1 MNCTERQLD
10 ISAYLDGSLDSD
22 KHSAIEQHLAE
33 CPGCA
38 SFYSE
43 FVELNEVF
51 RAALPELELP
61 ASIWHN
67 LEAQL
72 APTPSVVTDSK
83 NWDFRS
89 LFRMP
94 QLGYAGALF
103 VLVLM
108 VGFFLLDN
116 PGTGSDEQR
125 YLAELES
132 FGIEVEG
139 NPFLSEIRAEN
150 PFLKLGPFD
159 AENPFER
166 LGGRLQ

>member
-1 MNCTERQLD
+1 MNCTEWQLD
-10 ISAYLDGSLDSD
+10 VSAYLDGSLDPD
-22 KHSAIEQHLAE
+22 KQSAIEQHLAD

-43 FVELNEVF
+43 CVELNEVF
-51 RAALPELELP
+51 RAALPEQELP
-61 ASIWHN
+61 PSIWHN

-72 APTPSVVTDSK
+72 APTPTVVTDSRS
-83 NWDFRS
+83 WDFRN

-108 VGFFLLDN
+108 VGFFLLN
-116 PGTGSDEQR
+116 TPGTGSDDQR

-132 FGIEVEG
+132 FSIEVEG
-139 NPFLSEIRAEN
+139 NPFLSEISAEN

-159 AENPFER
+159 VENPFER